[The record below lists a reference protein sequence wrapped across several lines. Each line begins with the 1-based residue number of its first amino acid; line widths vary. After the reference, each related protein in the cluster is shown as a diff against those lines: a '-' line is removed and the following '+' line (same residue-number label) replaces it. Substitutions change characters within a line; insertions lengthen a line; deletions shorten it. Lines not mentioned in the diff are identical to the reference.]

1 METLT
6 LPVGIDSFERIR
18 REGYYYVDKTGF
30 IAELLKKTFEVNL
43 ITRPRRFGK
52 SLAVNMLASFFD
64 IQRDSKDIFTG
75 LEIAGEDELCSLW
88 MNQWP
93 VLSLSF
99 KGVEGLVFSYA
110 YDQLQSVI
118 SDCCLKLDFLLQS
131 DTVNRFDKEVFE
143 RLAAKRGTK
152 EEVNNSIF
160 TLTRMLSFHFS
171 KPVIVLI
178 DEYDVPLAKASENNY
193 YPQMLECVR
202 GLLGKALKSNEYL
215 KFSIITGCLR
225 VSMDAPSSLGS
236 KRPRQVSEAGFP
248 TKLEKTSLS
257 SQCQSIFTGT
267 NNLVT
272 DTISG
277 ERFSEYF
284 GFTEAEVLKILDDT
298 EFDEHADE
306 IRTWY
311 DGYHFGKTD
320 IYCPWDVLNHIN
332 KLQDQPD
339 ARPESYWKNTS
350 HNGIIR
356 SFLMRTDLM
365 VNEKFEQ
372 LLAGNCIC
380 QKVTEDLS
388 YDVLH
393 SSEENLWTI
402 LYLTGYL
409 TQDGMCSGLLRL
421 RIPNEEIKTIF
432 TETVMEWFKDGIAQT
447 DRKELFQALWDGD
460 GESASRQ
467 LSDLLFETI
476 SYHDYDESYYHAFL
490 AGVFSGAGFAVESNY
505 EYGLGRPDI
514 VVTDKRRRRAIV
526 IETKRA
532 SKESQLGTQC
542 KKALKQ
548 LEERQYAKGFLKGYR
563 DVICYG
569 ISFFEKECLVMKGNI

>member
-1 METLT
+1 MYPSLNGLAKNVIIAAIGTQKGCESVENLI

-30 IAELLKKTFEVNL
+30 IEELLRKTFEVNL

-52 SLAVNMLASFFD
+52 TLCMNMLASFFD
-64 IQRDSKDIFTG
+64 IKKDSRDIFAG
-75 LEIAGEDELCSLW
+75 LKIAGEAELCSVW

-93 VLSLSF
+93 VLSLSL
-99 KGVEGLVFSYA
+99 KSVEGLEFEYA
-110 YDQLQSVI
+110 YEQLQSVI
-118 SDCCLKLDFLLQS
+118 SDCCLKMDYLLQS
-131 DTVNRFDKEVFE
+131 ERVNKFDKELFE
-143 RLAAKRGTK
+143 RLSAKRGTR

-160 TLTRMLSFHFS
+160 TLTRMLSSYFD

-178 DEYDVPLAKASENNY
+178 DEYDVPLAKASEHGY
-193 YPQMLECVR
+193 YTQMLEAVR
-202 GLLGKALKSNEYL
+202 GLLGKALKSNEFL
-215 KFSIITGCLR
+215 KFAIITGCLR
-225 VSMDAPSSLGS
+225 IV
-236 KRPRQVSEAGFP
+236 KE
-248 TKLEKTSLS
+248 
-257 SQCQSIFTGT
+257 SIFTGT

-284 GFTEAEVLKILDDT
+284 GFTEPEVLKLLDDAA
-298 EFDEHADE
+298 FPDHADE
-306 IRTWY
+306 MRAWY

-332 KLQDQPD
+332 RLQDQPD
-339 ARPESYWKNTS
+339 AKPESYWKNTS

-365 VNEKFEQ
+365 VNEKFEK
-372 LLAGNCIC
+372 LLSGESIC
-380 QKVTEDLS
+380 QKVTEDLT

-409 TQDGMCSGLLRL
+409 TQDGMQNGLVRL
-421 RIPNEEIKTIF
+421 RIPNEEIKTLF
-432 TETVMEWFKDGIAQT
+432 TETVMEWFKDEISQ
-447 DRKELFQALWDGD
+447 KERQDLFAALWEGN
-460 GESASRQ
+460 EEQATAL
-467 LSDLLFETI
+467 LSDLLFDTI

-514 VVTDKRRRRAIV
+514 VVTDKRRRRAII

-532 SKESQLGTQC
+532 QKESQMKTQC
-542 KKALKQ
+542 EKALKQ
-548 LEERQYAKGFLKGYR
+548 LEDKQYAKGFLKGYR

-569 ISFFEKECLVMKGNI
+569 ISFFEKECLVKKS